1 MVVARRRAATARD
14 VFEEAKVQVVEAVL
28 AGVDRMASEQVLR
41 EAGPILEQMRSKA
54 AALGAAG
61 EPFVRWIDRTL
72 KQLRRRAGVR

>member
-1 MVVARRRAATARD
+1 
-14 VFEEAKVQVVEAVL
+14 
-28 AGVDRMASEQVLR
+28 MASEQALR